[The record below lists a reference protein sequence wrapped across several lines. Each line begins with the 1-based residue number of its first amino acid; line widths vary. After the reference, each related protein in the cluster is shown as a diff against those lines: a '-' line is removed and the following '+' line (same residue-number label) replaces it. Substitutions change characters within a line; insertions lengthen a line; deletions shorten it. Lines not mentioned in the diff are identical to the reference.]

1 MINIFY
7 TYQSNGPGKVVKN
20 LKKGLDIIGH
30 KYSENNNI
38 LNNNDFNIFLQIHP
52 LIKTSAIKNS
62 IIGPNVCVLP
72 IDNAIVLNQE
82 YKKIIVPSE
91 WIKNKY
97 KKWISEDKI
106 EIWSVGIDTDFFSDK
121 SKKDKEFDCLIY
133 FKRRDESELKF
144 IECFLKEKKQTYKI
158 IRYGNYNELDFIDT
172 ISKSKYGIVIDS
184 CESQGIA
191 IQEMMSCNLPLLV
204 WDVKFWNDRG
214 EENKFEATSIPLF
227 NEQCGLFFYEKEEL
241 KNKWNDFMLN
251 LNFYNPRNYILENLT
266 LEKKTKELI
275 KIFNK

>member
-30 KYSENNNI
+30 KYSENNNV

-158 IRYGNYNELDFIDT
+158 IRYGNYNELDFIDI

>member
-1 MINIFY
+1 MTNIFY

-72 IDNAIVLNQE
+72 IDNDIVLNQE

-266 LEKKTKELI
+266 LEKKAKELI